1 MNCITKSAGCVIS
14 GKIVYPFFLCTTTF
28 EPFRN
33 DVRRTKMRSQFLAC
47 LNGRPQEVVMSRH
60 GQTRFVCIGKSLR
73 CVLQTGVLRRHV
85 SFKRPLRQT
94 RNHSDAVFVSADS
107 TSIRNTECATGIY
120 FAFIAIFCGIYKRI
134 LLNQKAEVN
143 MHALLSPLHFLL
155 CIRNNIRLVF
165 GRLYRLVLLCKK
177 RTLFSEIATDR
188 GI

>member
-1 MNCITKSAGCVIS
+1 MEMQKTATIS
-14 GKIVYPFFLCTTTF
+14 
-28 EPFRN
+28 
-33 DVRRTKMRSQFLAC
+33 VRL
-47 LNGRPQEVVMSRH
+47 
-60 GQTRFVCIGKSLR
+60 
-73 CVLQTGVLRRHV
+73 
-85 SFKRPLRQT
+85 
-94 RNHSDAVFVSADS
+94 
-107 TSIRNTECATGIY
+107 
-120 FAFIAIFCGIYKRI
+120 FCGIYKRI